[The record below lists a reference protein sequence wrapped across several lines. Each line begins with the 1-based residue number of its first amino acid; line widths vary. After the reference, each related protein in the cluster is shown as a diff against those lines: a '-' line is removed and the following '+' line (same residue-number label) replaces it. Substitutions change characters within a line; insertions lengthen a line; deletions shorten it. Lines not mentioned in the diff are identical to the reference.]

1 MVAGWWQTLR
11 KYERKRIGFRVWNW
25 WLSKGKGAPGS
36 MFRRV
41 DAMRFIRP
49 AAKGRNRA
57 CFIACTDDDDSDVE
71 AFVKFEQRCENGCNA
86 LIREALSAFFA
97 IDLGLPTPQ
106 PLLVEVGSDFIDALI
121 DNELRD
127 QLRAGS
133 RFGYGTVALPDGYNI
148 IAPAKALRNEELQ
161 VAAEILAFD
170 AAAMNP
176 DRKAENPNLMDGPGG
191 LAVIDHDLCFVIDDL
206 VRALGMFPWR
216 DGQMHNYCG
225 PGKHIFWPFLN
236 GSSVDLSE
244 FKGRI
249 EGMSATRFDDYA
261 ACIPIEWRRNQ
272 DDVTDGIVNYMKQLH
287 SNVDGFVEEVLRA
300 LR

>member
-1 MVAGWWQTLR
+1 
-11 KYERKRIGFRVWNW
+11 
-25 WLSKGKGAPGS
+25 

-57 CFIACTDDDDSDVE
+57 CFIACTDDDSDVE

-148 IAPAKALRNEELQ
+148 IAPAKPLRSEELQ

-176 DRKAENPNLMDGPGG
+176 DRKASNPNLMDGPGG

-225 PGKHIFWPFLN
+225 PGKHIFWHFLN

-261 ACIPIEWRRNQ
+261 ACIPTEWRRNQ
-272 DDVTDGIVNYMKQLH
+272 DDVTDGIVDYMKQLH
-287 SNVDGFVEEVLRA
+287 GNVDGFVEEVLRA

>member
-1 MVAGWWQTLR
+1 
-11 KYERKRIGFRVWNW
+11 
-25 WLSKGKGAPGS
+25 

-49 AAKGRNRA
+49 AVKGRNKA
-57 CFIACTDDDDSDVE
+57 CFIACSDDDDQDVE
-71 AFVKFEQRCENGCNA
+71 AFVKFDRRCENGSNA
-86 LIREALSAFFA
+86 LIREAFSAFFA

-106 PLLVEVGSDFIDALI
+106 PLLVEIGADFIDALI
-121 DNELRD
+121 DDELKG

-148 IAPAKALRNEELQ
+148 IAPAKALRRDELQ

-191 LAVIDHDLCFVIDDL
+191 IAVIDHDLCFVIDEL
-206 VRALGMFPWR
+206 ARALGIFPWR
-216 DGQMHNYCG
+216 DGQMQNYCG
-225 PGKHIFWPFLN
+225 PDKHIFWPFLN
-236 GSSVDLSE
+236 GSTVDLSE
-244 FKGRI
+244 FKSRV
-249 EGMSATRFDDYA
+249 ERMPATRFDDYA
-261 ACIPIEWRRNQ
+261 ACIPPEWRRNQ
-272 DDVTDGIVNYMKQLH
+272 DDVTDSIVDYMKQLR
-287 SNVDGFVEEVLRA
+287 SNVDVFIREVLRA